1 MSKDYKGLFKGIKE
15 QVQTD
20 RDRIIKAA
28 EREAGQII
36 QNAEA
41 QVERINNGD
50 EDEDIGG
57 KRRRHRRMIPKK
69 STSRAQFLL
78 SRWDTK
84 VKHQVLQEMIQ
95 GAKKSLAKVRQRK
108 DYPDILARLIKEAV
122 QECDE
127 CDTITVHQGDV
138 DQVKKLAKK
147 LNLQQKIVGANNFS
161 GGAIATAYQGKI
173 KVNNT
178 LDARIDQAAP
188 LVVTKIGKIL
198 YGSAEN

>member
-15 QVQTD
+15 QVQID
-20 RDRIIKAA
+20 RDKIIQAA
-28 EREAGQII
+28 EREAGQIM

-41 QVERINNGD
+41 QVEKINNGD

-57 KRRRHRRMIPKK
+57 KRRRHRRRVPKK
-69 STSRAQFLL
+69 STSRSQFLL

-95 GAKKSLAKVRQRK
+95 GAKKRLATVRQRK
-108 DYPDILARLIKEAV
+108 DYPDILAGLIKEAV
-122 QECDE
+122 QECDG
-127 CDTITVHQGDV
+127 CDTITVHEGDLELV
-138 DQVKKLAKK
+138 NKLAKE

-161 GGAIATAYQGKI
+161 GGAIATAHQGKI

-178 LDARIDQAAP
+178 LDARVDQAAP
-188 LVVTKIGKIL
+188 LLITTIGKIL
-198 YGSAEN
+198 YGSTEN